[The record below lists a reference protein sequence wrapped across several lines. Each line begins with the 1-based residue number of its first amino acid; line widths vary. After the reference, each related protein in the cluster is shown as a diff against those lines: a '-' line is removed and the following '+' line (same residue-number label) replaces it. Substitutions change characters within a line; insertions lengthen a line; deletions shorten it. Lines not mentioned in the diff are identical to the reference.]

1 MAQQAPQNLT
11 ILGATGTIGL
21 NTLDVAARHP
31 QRFRIHALTA
41 HRRITELA
49 ALCVKHQPRYAV
61 TSDAQRAG
69 QLKDLLQQANVDTE
83 VLYGADG
90 LEQVV
95 SDDATD
101 QVVAGI
107 VGAAGLLPVLAAV
120 KAGKRVLLANK
131 EPLVMAGAIVMPALQ
146 ASQAELIPL
155 DSEHNAIF
163 QCLPGGYVC
172 GQAPKGINGIM
183 LTASGGPFRDREVSS
198 LSAVTAEEAV
208 RHPNWEMGPKISV
221 DSATMMNKG
230 LEMIEAA
237 WLFALPAAQI
247 RVVLHPQSIV
257 HSMVEYVDGSVL
269 AQMGEPDMRT
279 PIAQALGWPER
290 ITSGVKRL
298 DLEMLGQLEFRPVDV
313 ERYPC
318 IQLAGD
324 ALLEGGVAPTVLN
337 AANEVAVDA
346 FLTKRIGYTQ
356 IPKVIRICLDAL
368 PSSEFSDA
376 RADELSEVLAV
387 DSWTRM
393 LAEKQ
398 T

>member
-1 MAQQAPQNLT
+1 MSQKAPQNLV

-31 QRFRIHALTA
+31 ERFRIHALTA

-49 ALCVKHQPRYAV
+49 ELCLKYQPCYAV
-61 TSDAQRAG
+61 TSNAEGAG
-69 QLKDLLQQANVDTE
+69 QLTALLKSESVRTE
-83 VLYGADG
+83 VLYGAEG
-90 LEQVV
+90 LEQVCC
-95 SDDATD
+95 DDVTD

-172 GQAPKGINGIM
+172 GQEPAGITGIM

-198 LSAVTAEEAV
+198 LAAVTAEEAV

-237 WLFALPAAQI
+237 WLFALPASQI

-290 ITSGVKRL
+290 IHSGVKRL
-298 DLEMLGQLEFRPVDV
+298 DLEMMGQLEFRPVDV

-318 IQLAGD
+318 IQLASD
-324 ALLEGGVAPTVLN
+324 VLHEGGVAATVLN

-346 FLTKRIGYTQ
+346 FLHKRIGYTQ
-356 IPKVIRICLDAL
+356 IPQVIDRCLDAL
-368 PSSEFSDA
+368 PRSEFSNA
-376 RADELSEVLAV
+376 RADELTEVLAV
-387 DSWTRM
+387 DSWTRT

-398 T
+398 A